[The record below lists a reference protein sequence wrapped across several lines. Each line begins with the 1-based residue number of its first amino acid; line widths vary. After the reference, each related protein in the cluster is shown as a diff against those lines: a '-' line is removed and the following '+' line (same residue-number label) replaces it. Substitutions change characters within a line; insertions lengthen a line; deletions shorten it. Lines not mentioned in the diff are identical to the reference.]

1 MCGNNSSYTLWILV
15 KFFSFKRLLFKL
27 SNDYLLMLF
36 GLVFWEKFDL
46 EAAMVKTRFCFDV
59 IEVLVDF
66 MRMLGTNSNFFCFP

>member
-1 MCGNNSSYTLWILV
+1 
-15 KFFSFKRLLFKL
+15 
-27 SNDYLLMLF
+27 MLF

-46 EAAMVKTRFCFDV
+46 EAAMVKTRVCFDV